1 MIART
6 ALAVS
11 SLALA
16 IASAGC
22 LTFYEVQIETPIR
35 AKLDITPFQRVLVAG
50 FIAGGTKNID
60 PNAET
65 ARLVRSQLR
74 TKTDMRVIDADV
86 IDLVA
91 EMDKRMASAS
101 PSPTPAPT
109 PSPAASPA
117 SGGPAAAETLK
128 IKDEKDLAAYEP
140 ILKDEEYW
148 KKVGGEY
155 PDTLIITGTVLFTE
169 LARSGMVSQL
179 RQYTDSMGRAQYE
192 DVRGYAN
199 MRGYSLTPKFVFI
212 DGRTGAQL
220 HSESFYEEALYNE
233 GTNTPAL
240 SSYFELMDKM
250 LPGFLNTLSTQR
262 IRGTRTLLVK

>member
-1 MIART
+1 MTARF
-6 ALAVS
+6 ALAAS
-11 SLALA
+11 SLAFA

-22 LTFYEVQIETPIR
+22 LTFYEVQIDTPIR
-35 AKLDITPFQRVLVAG
+35 AKLDISPFSRVLVAG
-50 FIAGGTKNID
+50 FVAGGTKNID

-74 TKTDMRVIDADV
+74 GKSDLRVIDSDV
-86 IDLVA
+86 IDLV
-91 EMDKRMASAS
+91 EEWDKRRPA
-101 PSPTPAPT
+101 PTDTPAPT
-109 PSPAASPA
+109 PSPTASPA
-117 SGGPAAAETLK
+117 AGKDEPLK

-140 ILKDEEYW
+140 ILKDEAYW
-148 KKVGGEY
+148 KKVGSEY
-155 PDTLIITGTVLFTE
+155 PDTLIVTGTVLFME
-169 LARSGMVSQL
+169 VARSGMVSTL

-192 DVRGYAN
+192 DVRQYAN

-212 DGRTGAQL
+212 DGRTGVQL